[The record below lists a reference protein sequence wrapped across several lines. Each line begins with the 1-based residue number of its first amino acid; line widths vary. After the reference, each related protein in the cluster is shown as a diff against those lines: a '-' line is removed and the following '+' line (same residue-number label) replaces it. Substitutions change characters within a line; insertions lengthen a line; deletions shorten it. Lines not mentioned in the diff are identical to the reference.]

1 MAGCV
6 FSGFFFY
13 AISGFTLLVD
23 MPIAIISSA
32 VVSKTKS
39 IIIVV
44 LISKALIN
52 SDISHNGFV
61 LVNSVLKESKILIIE
76 KYINTAKR
84 FKNDY

>member
-6 FSGFFFY
+6 SV
-13 AISGFTLLVD
+13 SGFTLLVD
-23 MPIAIISSA
+23 IPIAIISSA
-32 VVSKTKS
+32 VVSKTKL

-61 LVNSVLKESKILIIE
+61 LVNSVLKE
-76 KYINTAKR
+76 
-84 FKNDY
+84 

>member
-6 FSGFFFY
+6 SV
-13 AISGFTLLVD
+13 SGFTLLVD
-23 MPIAIISSA
+23 IPMAIISSA
-32 VVSKTKS
+32 VVSKTKL

-61 LVNSVLKESKILIIE
+61 LVNSVLKE
-76 KYINTAKR
+76 
-84 FKNDY
+84 

>member
-6 FSGFFFY
+6 S
-13 AISGFTLLVD
+13 ISGFTLLVD
-23 MPIAIISSA
+23 IPIAIISSA

-52 SDISHNGFV
+52 SDISDNGFV
-61 LVNSVLKESKILIIE
+61 LVNSVLKEYIDMKKAIKNPDNRKIC
-76 KYINTAKR
+76 
-84 FKNDY
+84 